1 MTSAS
6 GGVWT
11 RWRVRGV
18 AIAATLWALTFV
30 PPAAAREPFQHLGA
44 VEAIDNGVIRLEVAP
59 QVGRIV
65 SLQRPGG
72 KEWIAV
78 TDAPAPPGWHWNPW
92 GGDRIWPTAQF
103 LNYQIYGN
111 NGEDPVID
119 GKPWKVVSRTKTS
132 IELESGLS
140 PELGLVVTRKVELPP
155 GRAEVIQT
163 FRLERRQPSAFPVQA
178 WVITVIP
185 KADAILMDS
194 DEKGV
199 HPNRK
204 PFTWWKEQSAGLPS
218 AALLDTSRILKVD
231 LAAALKVGTYGRWIA
246 GVAGN
251 EALLQTIAYFPEEV
265 YLEASNLQT
274 FWDPKTGICELETL
288 SPSWNLKEG
297 ESKSW
302 KVRWQLVELPE
313 HAASIEQKAGVL
325 QKAAE
330 SPP

>member
-1 MTSAS
+1 VTVAS
-6 GGVWT
+6 RGGLT
-11 RWRVRGV
+11 RWPVGGL
-18 AIAATLWALTFV
+18 AIAAALWALAAV
-30 PPAAAREPFQHLGA
+30 PSAPALEPFKHLGE
-44 VEAIDNGVIRLEVAP
+44 VEAIDNGVIRLGVAP
-59 QVGRIV
+59 RVGRIV
-65 SLQRPGG
+65 SLQKPGG
-72 KEWIAV
+72 REWIAV
-78 TDAPAPPGWHWNPW
+78 TDAPPPPGWHWNPW

-140 PELGLVVTRKVELPP
+140 PELGLVVTRRVELPP

-185 KADAILMDS
+185 KADAILMES
-194 DEKGV
+194 DEKVV

-204 PFTWWKEQSAGLPS
+204 PFTWWKEQSDGLPP
-218 AALLDTSRILKVD
+218 AALLDSTRILKVD
-231 LAAALKVGTYGRWIA
+231 LAPAMKVGTYGRWIA
-246 GVAGN
+246 GLAGN
-251 EALLQTIAYFPEEV
+251 EAFLQTITYLPKEL

-288 SPSWNLKEG
+288 SPSWNLREG
-297 ESKSW
+297 ESRSW
-302 KVRWQLVELPE
+302 TVRWQLVEFPE
-313 HAASIEQKAGVL
+313 HAASIEQKADIL

-330 SPP
+330 TSP

>member
-1 MTSAS
+1 MS
-6 GGVWT
+6 GGVWAP
-11 RWRVRGV
+11 WRVRGV
-18 AIAATLWALTFV
+18 AIFAALWALAPV
-30 PPAAAREPFQHLGA
+30 PPVAAREPFLHLGA

-65 SLQRPGG
+65 SLRRLGG
-72 KEWIAV
+72 REWIAV
-78 TDAPAPPGWHWNPW
+78 TDAPPPPGWHWNPW

-119 GKPWKVVSRTKTS
+119 GKPWKVVSQTRTT

-163 FRLERRQPSAFPVQA
+163 FRIERRQPSAFPVQA

-185 KADAILMDS
+185 KADAILMES
-194 DEKGV
+194 DVKGV

-204 PFTWWKEQSAGLPS
+204 PFTWWKEQSAGLPP
-218 AALLDTSRILKVD
+218 AVLLDSSRILKVD
-231 LAAALKVGTYGRWIA
+231 LAGAMKVGTYGRWIA

-251 EALLQTIAYFPEEV
+251 EAFLQTISYFPKEL

-288 SPSWNLKEG
+288 SPSWNLREG
-297 ESKSW
+297 ESRSW
-302 KVRWQLVELPE
+302 TVRWQLVEFPE
-313 HAASIEQKAGVL
+313 QATSIEQKARML

-330 SPP
+330 SSP